1 MKKEIKMKG
10 IYYLENKVQAGFPS
24 PGENYE
30 EHPLDFNEYLI
41 GSKKSSTFAMRVA
54 GSSMEKIGIHEG
66 DMIIVDRAMPL
77 QDNKIVVAIVDGD
90 FTLKRL
96 KKKGNKFL
104 LHAEND
110 SFPPIDITKTQET
123 SLWGVVKHVI
133 KDF

>member
-1 MKKEIKMKG
+1 MEKEIKMKG
-10 IYYLENKVQAGFPS
+10 VSCISSKVQAGFPS

-41 GSKKSSTFAMRVA
+41 GSKQASTFAMRVS
-54 GSSMEKIGIHEG
+54 GSSMENIGIHEG
-66 DMIIVDRAMPL
+66 DMIIVDRSGDL
-77 QDNKIVVAIVDGD
+77 RDNKIVVAIVDGE

-96 KKKGNKFL
+96 KKTGNKFY

-110 SFPPIDITKTQET
+110 TFPPIDITKTQET